1 MGALTQER
9 DTARQET
16 ELLAF
21 WVAADT
27 TIYAGALVCLDATG
41 MAVPGAEDA
50 TLTCAGRAEE
60 TVVNGGAAGDE
71 VVVVRRKGAFKWEN
85 DATDPVTAAHLLQ
98 ACYVVDDQTVSS
110 SHETNTRCVAGAV
123 VAVDADGVW
132 VEIN

>member
-21 WVAADT
+21 GVAADT
-27 TIYAGALVCLDATG
+27 TIYAGSLVCLDATG
-41 MAVPGAEDA
+41 MAVPGEEDD
-50 TLTCAGRAEE
+50 TLTCAGRAED
-60 TVVNGGAAGDE
+60 TVVNGGLAGDE
-71 VVVVRRKGAFKWEN
+71 TVVVRRGAFKWEN
-85 DATDPVTAAHLLQ
+85 DAVAPVTAAHLLK

-110 SHETNTRCVAGAV
+110 SHETNTRCAAGVV